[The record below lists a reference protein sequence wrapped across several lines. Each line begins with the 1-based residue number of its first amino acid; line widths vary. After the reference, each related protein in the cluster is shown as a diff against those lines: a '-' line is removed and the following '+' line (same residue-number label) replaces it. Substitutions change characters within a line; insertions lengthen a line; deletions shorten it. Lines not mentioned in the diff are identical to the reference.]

1 MLSIAQEYGIPAV
14 IVFTYTQYEAG
25 EEFVNAAKDELN
37 NSFKHF
43 LKDRFIRVNSQNYQI
58 MNTEVKTSGLENLL
72 EATVSCLGVIV
83 KSGVWHSGRFL
94 CWLLVFLLAIFED
107 DVVDHQGQ
115 QVESLNP
122 APAFLGR
129 FQ

>member
-1 MLSIAQEYGIPAV
+1 MTYNYKTSIDKRIINVLLSLIF
-14 IVFTYTQYEAG
+14 IVFLTYFIINKGFSPWRYSVIITIIGIYVLSKKSSLKPN
-25 EEFVNAAKDELN
+25 VNL
-37 NSFKHF
+37 F
-43 LKDRFIRVNSQNYQI
+43 LFC
-58 MNTEVKTSGLENLL
+58 
-72 EATVSCLGVIV
+72 CLGAWVIV

-122 APAFLGR
+122 APAFLGS